1 MKKYIH
7 FLLIFITFPQIHVQ
21 GETCIKLSNKTV
33 QNRVNSYFVC
43 PFDYTAF
50 AVSGKFGIP

>member
-21 GETCIKLSNKTV
+21 RETCIKLSNKTV
-33 QNRVNSYFVC
+33 QNRVNSYLIHQKINIIL
-43 PFDYTAF
+43 DRTY
-50 AVSGKFGIP
+50 GN